1 MAPNPS
7 SGSTTINVKVVAAES
22 LYKRDVFRQPDPF
35 AVITVDGS
43 QTKTTVTAKKT
54 LNPYWNETFNFQAM
68 EDSILVIQVFD
79 QKKFKKKDQGFLG
92 VINVRIGDVIDLS
105 LNNSEETITRDLKK
119 SNENL
124 AVSGKIIV
132 VISHNRNNSNGNTT
146 GAPNTGA
153 SSSSAAIH
161 SNAMNGSTI
170 AASAVGDFSN
180 GVTNGSMA
188 ASSNIT
194 GSAAAAATSTG
205 GSASHRQYSSFEDQF
220 GRLPPGWERRTDNFG
235 RTYYVDHN
243 SRTTTWQRPTLD
255 QSETERGQQRQ
266 TETEAE
272 RRQHRGRTLPGEGPN
287 SPLPT
292 TPTGNS
298 VTTGNVTVNATG
310 SNVPVNP
317 AAAVSMAASGAT
329 TSGLGELPSGWEQ
342 RFTTEGRPYF
352 VDHNTRTTTW
362 VDPRRQQYIR
372 TYGQNTTI
380 QQQPVSQLGPLPSGW
395 EMRLTN
401 TARVYFV
408 DHNTKTTTWD
418 DPRLPSSLDQN
429 VPQYKRDFRRKV
441 IYFRSQPALRILP
454 GQCHI
459 KVRRDHI
466 FEDSYQEI
474 MRQTPEDLKK
484 RLMIKFD
491 GEEGLDYGGVSREFF
506 FLLSHDMFN
515 PFYCLFEYSSHD
527 NYTLQINPNSGI
539 NPEHLNYFKFIG
551 RVVGLGVFHRRFLDA
566 FFVGALYKMM
576 LHKKVVL
583 QDMEGVDAEFY
594 RSLKWILDNDI
605 TDILELTFS
614 AEEESFGEIVE
625 VDLKPGGRDIEVTEE
640 NKHEYV
646 ELITEWRIS
655 KRVEEQFKAFIDG
668 FNELIPQE
676 LVNVF
681 DERELE
687 LLIGGLADIDC
698 EDWKKHT
705 DYRGYQESD
714 QVIQWF
720 WKCIGEWDS
729 EQKARLLQF
738 TTGTSRIPVNG
749 FKDLQGSDGP
759 RRFTIEKAGEP
770 NQLPKSHTCFNRVDL
785 PPYTDYETLKSKL
798 TFAIEETLGF
808 GNE

>member
-1 MAPNPS
+1 MS
-7 SGSTTINVKVVAAES
+7 RSTSINVKVVAAES

-43 QTKTTVTAKKT
+43 QTKTTKTAKKT
-54 LNPYWNETFNFQAM
+54 LNPYWNESFNFNAL

-92 VINVRIGDVIDLS
+92 VVNVRVGSVIDLS
-105 LNNSEETITRDLKK
+105 LPNSEETITRDLKK

-132 VISHNRNNSNGNTT
+132 VISHNTTNGTAAPPSGPPSVPGAFHTSASGPPSAPSAISAPSAPPGVESNGTD
-146 GAPNTGA
+146 
-153 SSSSAAIH
+153 SAA
-161 SNAMNGSTI
+161 N
-170 AASAVGDFSN
+170 
-180 GVTNGSMA
+180 
-188 ASSNIT
+188 
-194 GSAAAAATSTG
+194 
-205 GSASHRQYSSFEDQF
+205 RQYSSFEDQY

-255 QSETERGQQRQ
+255 ESELERGQQRQ
-266 TETEAE
+266 NATEAE
-272 RRQHRGRTLPGEGPN
+272 RRQHRGRTLPGETPQSPSISN
-287 SPLPT
+287 S
-292 TPTGNS
+292 NS
-298 VTTGNVTVNATG
+298 TNVTVNSTG
-310 SNVPVNP
+310 ANTPVSP

-342 RFTTEGRPYF
+342 RFTNEGRPYF

-372 TYGQNTTI
+372 TFGPNTTI

-539 NPEHLNYFKFIG
+539 NPEHLSYFKFIG

-583 QDMEGVDAEFY
+583 QDMEGVDVEFY
-594 RSLKWILDNDI
+594 RSLKWICDNDI
-605 TDILELTFS
+605 TNILDLTFS
-614 AEEESFGEIVE
+614 AEDERFGEIVE

-646 ELITEWRIS
+646 EFISEWKIS

-687 LLIGGLADIDC
+687 LLIGGLAEIDV

-720 WKCIGEWDS
+720 WKCIKEWDS

-759 RRFTIEKAGEP
+759 RRFTIEKAGES

-785 PPYTDYETLKSKL
+785 PPYVDYESLRQKL
-798 TFAIEETLGF
+798 TLAVEETVGF
-808 GNE
+808 GQE

>member
-1 MAPNPS
+1 MS
-7 SGSTTINVKVVAAES
+7 RSKISVKVVAAES

-43 QTKTTVTAKKT
+43 QTKTTKTAKKT
-54 LNPYWNETFNFQAM
+54 LNPYWNETFTFDSS

-92 VINVRIGDVIDLS
+92 VVNIRIGDVVDLS
-105 LNNSEETITRDLKK
+105 LASSEETITRDLKK

-132 VISHNRNNSNGNTT
+132 VISHESQNSRNGVSGSSQNASSAPAMVASTTQSSTLPVPASNGDTT
-146 GAPNTGA
+146 T
-153 SSSSAAIH
+153 S
-161 SNAMNGSTI
+161 NGS
-170 AASAVGDFSN
+170 A
-180 GVTNGSMA
+180 
-188 ASSNIT
+188 
-194 GSAAAAATSTG
+194 
-205 GSASHRQYSSFEDQF
+205 RQYSSFEDQY

-255 QSETERGQQRQ
+255 QTESERGQQR
-266 TETEAE
+266 EDATEAE
-272 RRQHRGRTLPGEGPN
+272 RRQHRGRTLPGEAPQ
-287 SPLPT
+287 LPT
-292 TPTGNS
+292 VLSATS
-298 VTTGNVTVNATG
+298 GNVTVNSTG
-310 SNVPVNP
+310 ANTPVSP
-317 AAAVSMAASGAT
+317 SAAVSMASLGAT

-342 RFTTEGRPYF
+342 RFTNEGRPYF

-372 TYGQNTTI
+372 TFGPNTTV

-527 NYTLQINPNSGI
+527 NYTLQFNPNSGI

-583 QDMEGVDAEFY
+583 QDMEGVDAEFF
-594 RSLKWILDNDI
+594 RSLKWILNNDI
-605 TDILELTFS
+605 TGILDLTFS
-614 AEEESFGEIVE
+614 AEDERFGEIVE
-625 VDLKPGGRDIEVTEE
+625 VDLKENGRNIEVTEE

-646 ELITEWRIS
+646 ELISEWKIY

-687 LLIGGLADIDC
+687 LLIGGLAEIDV

-720 WKCIGEWDS
+720 WKCIKEWDS

-785 PPYTDYETLKSKL
+785 PPYADYASLKQKL
-798 TFAIEETLGF
+798 TLAVEETVGF
-808 GNE
+808 GQE